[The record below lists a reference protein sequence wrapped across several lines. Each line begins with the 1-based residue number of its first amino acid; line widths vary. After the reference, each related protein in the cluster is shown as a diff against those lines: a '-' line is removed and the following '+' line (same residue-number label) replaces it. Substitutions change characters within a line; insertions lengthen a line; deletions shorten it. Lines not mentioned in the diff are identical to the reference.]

1 MPDTVAPETVASD
14 TDRAAAR
21 TVDVTVRAPG
31 SPRPLLAGV
40 SLELAPGER
49 MLVLGPSGSG
59 KSSLVQVIT
68 GVIPFSQNLAVE
80 GSVLLGGA
88 DVSELP
94 VVERARRVGVVAQ
107 DPAAAV
113 CLARV
118 DDEVALPLENHG
130 VEPSAISGRID
141 DALGLV
147 GAGGLRERATS
158 ALSGGELQRV
168 AMAAALAGLSEGG
181 GIGVAGPTGSP
192 ADGGV
197 AGARGPGALGGG
209 GGGSGGGASAVL
221 LLDEPTS
228 MLDPAGVRAVRGAV
242 ARVAERGEVA
252 VLLVEHRL
260 DEFAGEAGARGLPEK
275 ALVLDGSGGVVAC
288 GPTVEVLAQNAQRLH
303 DAGCWLPLETELLA
317 VTGHPG
323 GLGSVEVR
331 ELLRSWLR
339 PSTPSSC
346 GPASSSATTS
356 SSAPMP
362 PSPVASSSSP
372 PVSLS
377 PPMPPS
383 VAARSRA
390 SSLPALSTSP
400 WPSVRSSPAGGSRGG
415 GKAAEVAA
423 PWAGDPLLSA
433 RSLVVGRP
441 APGARRSR
449 GRRAPAEAVLAGAD
463 LELHPG
469 EVVALLGAN
478 GSGKTSLLL
487 TLAGLL
493 PAAGGAVAGAR
504 PSMVFQNPELQFL
517 GHRVRDEIGIGLA
530 GSRDDVAEIVD
541 RQLAVHRLE
550 HVADR
555 DPYRLSGGEKRR
567 LSLAAMLVHADRRV
581 LLADEPAFGLD
592 RRDTVATADVFR
604 AEAARGRAVL
614 FSSHDL
620 RFVATVADRV
630 IVLADGGIAADGPA
644 VTVLR
649 KADVLHRAGLELP
662 PLVAWLLAETA
673 LNLVAGD
680 VDAVRVL
687 RRLYATGAHP
697 EATAPPLPTAAG
709 TSLEEAAR

>member
-1 MPDTVAPETVASD
+1 MPDTVAPEA
-14 TDRAAAR
+14 DRAAAR
-21 TVDVTVRAPG
+21 TVDVTVHAPG

-59 KSSLVQVIT
+59 KSSLVNVLT
-68 GVIPFSQNLAVE
+68 GVIPFSQNLSVE
-80 GSVLLGGA
+80 GAVLLGGA

-94 VVERARRVGVVAQ
+94 VVERARRVGAVAQ

-130 VEPSAISGRID
+130 VDPSAISGRID

-168 AMAAALAGLSEGG
+168 AMAAALAGLS
-181 GIGVAGPTGSP
+181 
-192 ADGGV
+192 
-197 AGARGPGALGGG
+197 
-209 GGGSGGGASAVL
+209 GSGREAAVL

-228 MLDPAGVRAVRGAV
+228 MLDPAGVRAVREAV
-242 ARVAERGEVA
+242 ARVVERGEVA

-275 ALVLDGSGGVVAC
+275 ALVLDGTGGVVTC

-317 VTGHPG
+317 ITGRPG
-323 GLGSVEVR
+323 GLGSAEVR
-331 ELLRSWLR
+331 DRLQSWVR
-339 PSTPSSC
+339 STPS
-346 GPASSSATTS
+346 
-356 SSAPMP
+356 P
-362 PSPVASSSSP
+362 PLV
-372 PVSLS
+372 
-377 PPMPPS
+377 
-383 VAARSRA
+383 
-390 SSLPALSTSP
+390 
-400 WPSVRSSPAGGSRGG
+400 AGG
-415 GKAAEVAA
+415 V
-423 PWAGDPLLSA
+423 GDPLLSA

-449 GRRAPAEAVLAGAD
+449 GRRAPAEAVLAGVD

-493 PAAGGAVAGAR
+493 PAVGGAVAGAR

-517 GHRVRDEIGIGLA
+517 GHRVRDEIRIGLA
-530 GSRDDVAEIVD
+530 GSRDEVAEIVD

-567 LSLAAMLVHADRRV
+567 LSLAAMLAHADRPM

-604 AEAARGRAVL
+604 GEAARGRAVL

-630 IVLADGGIAADGPA
+630 VVLADGGIAADGPT

-662 PLVAWLLAETA
+662 PLVAWLLAETVPNRSTPPSLTVDPA
-673 LNLVAGD
+673 DSGAPPSMADPADATPPGAGSGAAVASTPPRPAGPTAPARAAGD

-687 RRLYATGAHP
+687 RLLYAAGAHPEATAPPLLTTGAHP
-697 EATAPPLPTAAG
+697 EATAPPLPTATG
-709 TSLEEAAR
+709 TSLKEAAR